1 MIKGIKE
8 YFFVAVSA
16 GSVLLIDFLSK
27 NKIISIFKDGIVEK
41 IYVNEY
47 LDFILVFNTGISYG
61 LFSGGGD
68 FQKWILISLSILI
81 IIFLLSLIRNESTI
95 LSKLSISFIIG
106 GALGNVLDRFTYGA
120 VVDFISLHA
129 KGFSWYIFNIAD
141 MFIVLGVILFI
152 LSQFILS
159 KKKILAD
166 YVINNNF
173 SVNVMKKKVKLIK
186 KKILN
191 ERNSSR
197 Y

>member
-8 YFFVAVSA
+8 YLFVAVSS

-81 IIFLLSLIRNESTI
+81 IIFLLSLVRNESTI

-159 KKKILAD
+159 KK
-166 YVINNNF
+166 
-173 SVNVMKKKVKLIK
+173 NVG
-186 KKILN
+186 N
-191 ERNSSR
+191 
-197 Y
+197 

>member
-1 MIKGIKE
+1 MIKVSKE
-8 YFFVAVSA
+8 YLIVIASSS
-16 GSVLLIDFLSK
+16 SVFLIDLLSK
-27 NKIISIFKDGIVEK
+27 NKIISIFKDGVIEK
-41 IYVNEY
+41 IYVNDY

-81 IIFLLSLIRNESTI
+81 IIFLLSFVRNESTI
-95 LSKLSISFIIG
+95 LSKLGISFIIG
-106 GALGNVLDRFTYGA
+106 GALGNVFDRFTYGA

-159 KKKILAD
+159 KK
-166 YVINNNF
+166 
-173 SVNVMKKKVKLIK
+173 NVG
-186 KKILN
+186 N
-191 ERNSSR
+191 
-197 Y
+197 

>member
-8 YFFVAVSA
+8 YLFVALSS

-106 GALGNVLDRFTYGA
+106 GALGNVLDRFIYGA

-159 KKKILAD
+159 KK
-166 YVINNNF
+166 
-173 SVNVMKKKVKLIK
+173 NVG
-186 KKILN
+186 N
-191 ERNSSR
+191 
-197 Y
+197 

>member
-8 YFFVAVSA
+8 YLFVAVSS
-16 GSVLLIDFLSK
+16 GSILLIDFLSK
-27 NKIISIFKDGIVEK
+27 NKIISIFKDGIIEK

-81 IIFLLSLIRNESTI
+81 IIFLLNLIRNESSI

-159 KKKILAD
+159 KK
-166 YVINNNF
+166 
-173 SVNVMKKKVKLIK
+173 NVG
-186 KKILN
+186 N
-191 ERNSSR
+191 
-197 Y
+197 

>member
-8 YFFVAVSA
+8 YLFVVVSS

-129 KGFSWYIFNIAD
+129 RGFSWYIFNIAD
-141 MFIVLGVILFI
+141 MFIVVGVILFI

-159 KKKILAD
+159 KK
-166 YVINNNF
+166 
-173 SVNVMKKKVKLIK
+173 NVG
-186 KKILN
+186 N
-191 ERNSSR
+191 
-197 Y
+197 

>member
-1 MIKGIKE
+1 MIKVIKE
-8 YFFVAVSA
+8 YLIVIISSS
-16 GSVLLIDFLSK
+16 SVFLIDLLSK
-27 NKIISIFKDGIVEK
+27 NKIISIFKDGVVEK
-41 IYVNEY
+41 IYVNDY

-81 IIFLLSLIRNESTI
+81 IIFLLSFIRNESSI
-95 LSKLSISFIIG
+95 FSKLSISFIIG

-159 KKKILAD
+159 KK
-166 YVINNNF
+166 
-173 SVNVMKKKVKLIK
+173 NVG
-186 KKILN
+186 N
-191 ERNSSR
+191 
-197 Y
+197 

>member
-8 YFFVAVSA
+8 YLFVAVSS

-41 IYVNEY
+41 IFVNEY

-159 KKKILAD
+159 KK
-166 YVINNNF
+166 
-173 SVNVMKKKVKLIK
+173 NVG
-186 KKILN
+186 N
-191 ERNSSR
+191 
-197 Y
+197 

>member
-1 MIKGIKE
+1 MIKVIKE
-8 YFFVAVSA
+8 NLIVIVSFS
-16 GSVLLIDFLSK
+16 SVFLIDLLSK
-27 NKIISIFKDGIVEK
+27 NKIISIFKDGVVEK

-81 IIFLLSLIRNESTI
+81 IIFLLSFIRNESSI

-106 GALGNVLDRFTYGA
+106 GALGNVLDRLTYGA

-129 KGFSWYIFNIAD
+129 RGFSWYIFNIAD

-152 LSQFILS
+152 ISQFILS
-159 KKKILAD
+159 KK
-166 YVINNNF
+166 
-173 SVNVMKKKVKLIK
+173 NVG
-186 KKILN
+186 N
-191 ERNSSR
+191 
-197 Y
+197 

>member
-8 YFFVAVSA
+8 YLFVAVSA

-41 IYVNEY
+41 IFVNEY

-68 FQKWILISLSILI
+68 FQKWTLILLSFLI

-141 MFIVLGVILFI
+141 IFIVLGVILFI

-159 KKKILAD
+159 KK
-166 YVINNNF
+166 
-173 SVNVMKKKVKLIK
+173 NVG
-186 KKILN
+186 N
-191 ERNSSR
+191 
-197 Y
+197 

>member
-8 YFFVAVSA
+8 YLFVVVSS

-81 IIFLLSLIRNESTI
+81 IIFLLSLIRNESAI

-141 MFIVLGVILFI
+141 MFIVVGVILFI

-159 KKKILAD
+159 KK
-166 YVINNNF
+166 
-173 SVNVMKKKVKLIK
+173 NVG
-186 KKILN
+186 N
-191 ERNSSR
+191 
-197 Y
+197 

>member
-1 MIKGIKE
+1 MIKGTKD
-8 YFFVAVSA
+8 YLFVAVSSS
-16 GSVLLIDFLSK
+16 SVLLIDFLSK

-41 IYVNEY
+41 IFVNEY

-159 KKKILAD
+159 KK
-166 YVINNNF
+166 
-173 SVNVMKKKVKLIK
+173 NVG
-186 KKILN
+186 N
-191 ERNSSR
+191 
-197 Y
+197 

>member
-1 MIKGIKE
+1 MIKVIKE
-8 YFFVAVSA
+8 YLIVIISSS
-16 GSVLLIDFLSK
+16 SVFLIDLLSK
-27 NKIISIFKDGIVEK
+27 NKIISIFKDGVVEK

-68 FQKWILISLSILI
+68 FQKWFLISLSILI
-81 IIFLLSLIRNESTI
+81 VIFLLSFIRNESSI

-106 GALGNVLDRFTYGA
+106 GALGNVLDRFIYGA

-159 KKKILAD
+159 KK
-166 YVINNNF
+166 
-173 SVNVMKKKVKLIK
+173 NVG
-186 KKILN
+186 N
-191 ERNSSR
+191 
-197 Y
+197 

>member
-1 MIKGIKE
+1 MIKGTKD
-8 YFFVAVSA
+8 YLFVAVSSS
-16 GSVLLIDFLSK
+16 SVLLIDFLSK

-141 MFIVLGVILFI
+141 MFIVLGVILNYSIHF
-152 LSQFILS
+152 
-159 KKKILAD
+159 
-166 YVINNNF
+166 
-173 SVNVMKKKVKLIK
+173 
-186 KKILN
+186 
-191 ERNSSR
+191 
-197 Y
+197 

>member
-8 YFFVAVSA
+8 YLFVAVSS
-16 GSVLLIDFLSK
+16 GSILLIDFLSK
-27 NKIISIFKDGIVEK
+27 NKIISIFKDGIIEK

-81 IIFLLSLIRNESTI
+81 IIFLLSLIRNESKI

-141 MFIVLGVILFI
+141 MFIVVGVILFI

-159 KKKILAD
+159 KK
-166 YVINNNF
+166 
-173 SVNVMKKKVKLIK
+173 NVG
-186 KKILN
+186 N
-191 ERNSSR
+191 
-197 Y
+197 

>member
-8 YFFVAVSA
+8 YLFVAVSA
-16 GSVLLIDFLSK
+16 VSVLLIDFLSK

-81 IIFLLSLIRNESTI
+81 IIFLLSLIRNESAI

-141 MFIVLGVILFI
+141 IFIVLGVILFI

-159 KKKILAD
+159 KKNLG
-166 YVINNNF
+166 N
-173 SVNVMKKKVKLIK
+173 
-186 KKILN
+186 
-191 ERNSSR
+191 
-197 Y
+197 

>member
-1 MIKGIKE
+1 MIKVIKE
-8 YFFVAVSA
+8 YLIVIISSS
-16 GSVLLIDFLSK
+16 SVFLIDLLSK
-27 NKIISIFKDGIVEK
+27 NKIISIFKDGVVEK

-81 IIFLLSLIRNESTI
+81 VIFLLSFIRNESSI

-106 GALGNVLDRFTYGA
+106 GALGNVLDRFVYGA

-141 MFIVLGVILFI
+141 MFIVVGVILFI

-159 KKKILAD
+159 KK
-166 YVINNNF
+166 
-173 SVNVMKKKVKLIK
+173 NVG
-186 KKILN
+186 N
-191 ERNSSR
+191 
-197 Y
+197 

>member
-8 YFFVAVSA
+8 YLFVAVSS
-16 GSVLLIDFLSK
+16 GSILLIDFLSK

-106 GALGNVLDRFTYGA
+106 GALGNLLDRFTYGA

-159 KKKILAD
+159 KK
-166 YVINNNF
+166 
-173 SVNVMKKKVKLIK
+173 NVG
-186 KKILN
+186 N
-191 ERNSSR
+191 
-197 Y
+197 

>member
-1 MIKGIKE
+1 MIKVIKE
-8 YFFVAVSA
+8 YLIVIISSS
-16 GSVLLIDFLSK
+16 SVFLIDLLSK
-27 NKIISIFKDGIVEK
+27 NKIISIFKDGVVEK

-81 IIFLLSLIRNESTI
+81 IIFLLSFIRNESSI

-141 MFIVLGVILFI
+141 MFIVIGVILFI

-159 KKKILAD
+159 KK
-166 YVINNNF
+166 
-173 SVNVMKKKVKLIK
+173 NVG
-186 KKILN
+186 N
-191 ERNSSR
+191 
-197 Y
+197 

>member
-8 YFFVAVSA
+8 YLFVAVSA

-68 FQKWILISLSILI
+68 FQKWTLILLSILI

-106 GALGNVLDRFTYGA
+106 GALGNVLDL
-120 VVDFISLHA
+120 SLIH
-129 KGFSWYIFNIAD
+129 I
-141 MFIVLGVILFI
+141 
-152 LSQFILS
+152 
-159 KKKILAD
+159 
-166 YVINNNF
+166 
-173 SVNVMKKKVKLIK
+173 
-186 KKILN
+186 
-191 ERNSSR
+191 
-197 Y
+197 

>member
-8 YFFVAVSA
+8 YLFVAVLS

-106 GALGNVLDRFTYGA
+106 GALGNLLDRFTYGA

-159 KKKILAD
+159 KK
-166 YVINNNF
+166 
-173 SVNVMKKKVKLIK
+173 NVG
-186 KKILN
+186 N
-191 ERNSSR
+191 
-197 Y
+197 

>member
-1 MIKGIKE
+1 MIKVIKE
-8 YFFVAVSA
+8 YLFVAVSS

-159 KKKILAD
+159 KK
-166 YVINNNF
+166 
-173 SVNVMKKKVKLIK
+173 NVG
-186 KKILN
+186 N
-191 ERNSSR
+191 
-197 Y
+197 

>member
-1 MIKGIKE
+1 MIKGIRE
-8 YFFVAVSA
+8 YLFVTVSS
-16 GSVLLIDFLSK
+16 GTVLLIDFLSK

-141 MFIVLGVILFI
+141 MFIVVGVILFI

-159 KKKILAD
+159 KK
-166 YVINNNF
+166 
-173 SVNVMKKKVKLIK
+173 NVG
-186 KKILN
+186 N
-191 ERNSSR
+191 
-197 Y
+197 

>member
-8 YFFVAVSA
+8 YLFVAVSS

-81 IIFLLSLIRNESTI
+81 IIFLLSIIRNESTI

-159 KKKILAD
+159 KK
-166 YVINNNF
+166 
-173 SVNVMKKKVKLIK
+173 NVG
-186 KKILN
+186 N
-191 ERNSSR
+191 
-197 Y
+197 

>member
-8 YFFVAVSA
+8 YLFVAVSA
-16 GSVLLIDFLSK
+16 VSVLLIDFLSK

-141 MFIVLGVILFI
+141 IFIVLGVILFI

-159 KKKILAD
+159 KK
-166 YVINNNF
+166 
-173 SVNVMKKKVKLIK
+173 NVG
-186 KKILN
+186 N
-191 ERNSSR
+191 
-197 Y
+197 

>member
-8 YFFVAVSA
+8 YLFVAVSS
-16 GSVLLIDFLSK
+16 GSILLIDFLSK

-81 IIFLLSLIRNESTI
+81 IIFLLSFIRNESSI
-95 LSKLSISFIIG
+95 LSNLSISFIIG

-159 KKKILAD
+159 KK
-166 YVINNNF
+166 
-173 SVNVMKKKVKLIK
+173 NVG
-186 KKILN
+186 N
-191 ERNSSR
+191 
-197 Y
+197 

>member
-1 MIKGIKE
+1 MIKVSKE
-8 YFFVAVSA
+8 YLIVIASSS
-16 GSVLLIDFLSK
+16 SVFLIDLLSK
-27 NKIISIFKDGIVEK
+27 NKIISIFKDGVIEK
-41 IYVNEY
+41 IYVNDY

-81 IIFLLSLIRNESTI
+81 IIFLLSFIRNESSI

-129 KGFSWYIFNIAD
+129 RGFSWYIFNIAD

-152 LSQFILS
+152 ISQFILS
-159 KKKILAD
+159 KK
-166 YVINNNF
+166 
-173 SVNVMKKKVKLIK
+173 NVG
-186 KKILN
+186 N
-191 ERNSSR
+191 
-197 Y
+197 

>member
-8 YFFVAVSA
+8 YLFVAVSS

-81 IIFLLSLIRNESTI
+81 IIFLLNIIRNESTI

-159 KKKILAD
+159 KK
-166 YVINNNF
+166 
-173 SVNVMKKKVKLIK
+173 NVG
-186 KKILN
+186 N
-191 ERNSSR
+191 
-197 Y
+197 

>member
-1 MIKGIKE
+1 MIKVIKE
-8 YFFVAVSA
+8 YLFVAVSS

-27 NKIISIFKDGIVEK
+27 NKIISIFKDGIIEK

-81 IIFLLSLIRNESTI
+81 IIFLLSLIRNESTV

-159 KKKILAD
+159 KK
-166 YVINNNF
+166 
-173 SVNVMKKKVKLIK
+173 NVG
-186 KKILN
+186 N
-191 ERNSSR
+191 
-197 Y
+197 

>member
-1 MIKGIKE
+1 MIKVIKE
-8 YFFVAVSA
+8 YLIVIISSS
-16 GSVLLIDFLSK
+16 SVFLIDLLSK
-27 NKIISIFKDGIVEK
+27 NKIISIFKDGVIEK
-41 IYVNEY
+41 IYVNDY

-68 FQKWILISLSILI
+68 FQKWILFSLSILI
-81 IIFLLSLIRNESTI
+81 IIFLLSFIRNESSI
-95 LSKLSISFIIG
+95 LSNLSISFIIG

-159 KKKILAD
+159 KK
-166 YVINNNF
+166 
-173 SVNVMKKKVKLIK
+173 NVG
-186 KKILN
+186 N
-191 ERNSSR
+191 
-197 Y
+197 

>member
-1 MIKGIKE
+1 MIKVIKE
-8 YFFVAVSA
+8 YLIVIISSS
-16 GSVLLIDFLSK
+16 SVFLIDLLSK
-27 NKIISIFKDGIVEK
+27 NKIISIFKDGVVEK

-81 IIFLLSLIRNESTI
+81 IIFLLSFIRNESSI

-106 GALGNVLDRFTYGA
+106 GALGNALDRFIYGA

-141 MFIVLGVILFI
+141 MFIVIGVILFI

-159 KKKILAD
+159 KK
-166 YVINNNF
+166 
-173 SVNVMKKKVKLIK
+173 NVG
-186 KKILN
+186 N
-191 ERNSSR
+191 
-197 Y
+197 

>member
-8 YFFVAVSA
+8 YLFVVVSS

-159 KKKILAD
+159 KK
-166 YVINNNF
+166 
-173 SVNVMKKKVKLIK
+173 NVG
-186 KKILN
+186 N
-191 ERNSSR
+191 
-197 Y
+197 

>member
-8 YFFVAVSA
+8 YLFVAASA
-16 GSVLLIDFLSK
+16 VSVLLIDFLSK

-68 FQKWILISLSILI
+68 FQKWTLISLSILI

-152 LSQFILS
+152 LSQLILS
-159 KKKILAD
+159 KK
-166 YVINNNF
+166 
-173 SVNVMKKKVKLIK
+173 NVG
-186 KKILN
+186 N
-191 ERNSSR
+191 
-197 Y
+197 

>member
-8 YFFVAVSA
+8 YLFVALSS

-106 GALGNVLDRFTYGA
+106 GALGNVLDRLTYGA

-141 MFIVLGVILFI
+141 IFIVLGVILFI

-159 KKKILAD
+159 KKNLG
-166 YVINNNF
+166 N
-173 SVNVMKKKVKLIK
+173 
-186 KKILN
+186 
-191 ERNSSR
+191 
-197 Y
+197 